1 LILRKSKE
9 GGKKKK
15 GIREHRKNNR
25 KGIIEESNSKDWFRK
40 DRYAEEDYSGSIV
53 R

>member
-1 LILRKSKE
+1 MILRKSKE

-15 GIREHRKNNR
+15 EIREHRKNNR
-25 KGIIEESNSKDWFRK
+25 KEIIEESNSKDWFRK
-40 DRYAEEDYSGSIV
+40 NRYAEEDYSGSIV